1 MVSKL
6 IGWWLHLPQNSWT
19 THRTGGRSG
28 ARTFFLSWLLACL
41 CSFLL
46 SFSKQQSL
54 LPVEGCW
61 EGCCRPWSFMEKT
74 GNSGFTQLK
83 SFRHIADHQ
92 SVGDKLHPWSLSSV
106 LRPQKG
112 LLDSPWTLSWWEA
125 GRRLFS
131 LGSPGDSSLIPVTG
145 VLIVVWG
152 ACWAFSLGQTKK
164 IEHPEKTENQTKE
177 KGEVIAFLFGIS
189 EA

>member
-46 SFSKQQSL
+46 SFSKQHQWRDAERVVAHHGALWKRQETLALHSWRASGILLTTSL
-54 LPVEGCW
+54 WEISYTPEVCLLSWGPKRGCW
-61 EGCCRPWSFMEKT
+61 TPLELSVDEKQEEGSSPWFSRRQLTHSCNRGIGCCLGCFLSFF
-74 GNSGFTQLK
+74 SGP
-83 SFRHIADHQ
+83 D
-92 SVGDKLHPWSLSSV
+92 
-106 LRPQKG
+106 
-112 LLDSPWTLSWWEA
+112 
-125 GRRLFS
+125 
-131 LGSPGDSSLIPVTG
+131 
-145 VLIVVWG
+145 
-152 ACWAFSLGQTKK
+152 KK
-164 IEHPEKTENQTKE
+164 IEHPEKTEDQTKE
-177 KGEVIAFLFGIS
+177 KGEVIAFPFGIS